1 MKIFYEN
8 QLNIQKFGFFNS
20 QSGQATM
27 EFVAM
32 LIGFIA
38 LILGIIFVSGLSLSS
53 NKMLMSARNNA
64 ERLARHSNYDAAAQG
79 LEYQYWT
86 KTKVKLYDNKSS
98 IDIPFGL
105 NDEVTRKDY
114 NSIIDSKN
122 ALANPVYSGDESLE
136 IKNESKSTKYYD
148 YKGWVGPN
156 EFSPLSNKTVLN
168 NDFFE
173 AVTTSNALDAARL
186 IRGEHDNDI
195 ALISTINS
203 KHQQDASFNKSSN
216 AAQAL
221 YDTFEKLVGVR
232 LSKKKLDNS
241 RTNRVYMPIVENNHD
256 ITNNN
261 NNNDTE
267 IE

>member
-1 MKIFYEN
+1 MKNFYVK
-8 QLNIQKFGFFNS
+8 QLNIQKFGSLNS

-27 EFVAM
+27 EFVAI
-32 LIGFIA
+32 LIGFVA
-38 LILGIIFVSGLSLSS
+38 LMLGIIFVSGLSLSS

-79 LEYQYWT
+79 LEYLNWT
-86 KTKVKLYDNKSS
+86 KTKVKLYDNKS

-105 NDEVTRKDY
+105 NDEITRKDY
-114 NSIIDSKN
+114 NSIFDSKD
-122 ALANPVYSGDESLE
+122 ALTNSLYSGDESLE
-136 IKNESKSTKYYD
+136 IKKELKSTKYYD
-148 YKGWVGPN
+148 YKDWVGPN
-156 EFSPLSNKTVLN
+156 KFSPLSNNTVLN
-168 NDFFE
+168 NDFFD
-173 AVTTSNALDAARL
+173 AVTTSNALEAARL
-186 IRGEHDNDI
+186 IQGEHDNDI